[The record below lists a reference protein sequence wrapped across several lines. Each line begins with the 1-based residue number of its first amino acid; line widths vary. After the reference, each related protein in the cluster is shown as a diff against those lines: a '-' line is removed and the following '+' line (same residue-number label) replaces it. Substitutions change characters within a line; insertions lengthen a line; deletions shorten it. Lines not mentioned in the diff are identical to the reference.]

1 MNKDHQLDTLEL
13 QGESYET
20 KVAEVEKIIA
30 RISAGK
36 LELEDVFD
44 QFALAVEY
52 LRQCENFLQQRQQ
65 QVDLLIE
72 TLEDK

>member
-1 MNKDHQLDTLEL
+1 MNTDQTHHLE
-13 QGESYET
+13 GESYET

-30 RISAGK
+30 SISAGK
-36 LELEDVFD
+36 LELEEVFD

-52 LRQCENFLQQRQQ
+52 LRQCENFLKQRSS

-72 TLEDK
+72 TLEE